1 MDAFAIYGIKSET
14 IINYLKDSRIDKDM
28 KQKMKH
34 AKLHA
39 RVEVISSKLSTDF
52 EHLKNSMEDAKD
64 MIY

>member
-1 MDAFAIYGIKSET
+1 MDAFAIYGIKNDT
-14 IINYLKDSRIDKDM
+14 IINYLRSSRIDKDM

-39 RVEVISSKLSTDF
+39 RVEVISYKLSTDL